1 MDARVYELASKEY
14 MTKMYVE
21 EKMGLSAIQKKFKE
35 QFGMDVSVGF
45 LSNRLNE
52 FGIYRRTSSEAR
64 RIVAN
69 SLDWDKTFLT
79 EPIIEAIDGFLIGD
93 GSASVS
99 HNKQIARMGCG
110 VQHKE
115 FAEYMKSF
123 FLVYDPSELKFYPD
137 KQERSSGTWDFR
149 TKYHPDLYKRAS
161 LWYPANEPRKVVPV
175 DVRITPI
182 SVMLWYLGDGT
193 VIQSNNTCV
202 VRLSTDAFKKD
213 DIEQILIPKLRNVG
227 VNTVRTSENRIR
239 VETRSVPQFFDFI
252 GRTSPITCYSYKF
265 NLPEWR
271 FEAIRMSEAAKILNV
286 DYGRLSYMVKIGRQP
301 CYRIKEKG
309 RPRFLPEHLEVSKS
323 LILSGELF

>member
-1 MDARVYELASKEY
+1 MDSKAYELANKEY
-14 MTKMYVE
+14 MVKMYVQ

-35 QFGMDVSVGF
+35 QFGMEVSVGF

-52 FGIYRRTSSEAR
+52 FSIYRRTSSESR

-79 EPIIEAIDGFLIGD
+79 EPIIESIDGFLIGD
-93 GSASVS
+93 GSARVS
-99 HNKQIARMGCG
+99 HDKQIARMSCG

-115 FAEYMKSF
+115 FAEYMRSF
-123 FLVYDPSELKFYPD
+123 FLIYDARELKYYPD
-137 KQERSSGTWDFR
+137 KSGRSSGTWQFG

-161 LWYPANEPRKVVPV
+161 LWYPSNEPRKVVPV
-175 DVRITPI
+175 DVRITPT

-193 VIQSNNTCV
+193 LSHRDDACSIT
-202 VRLSTDAFKKD
+202 LSTDAFKKN
-213 DIEQILIPKLRNVG
+213 DIESILIPKLELLG
-227 VNTVRTSENRIR
+227 IASHRTNENRVRIDA
-239 VETRSVPQFFDFI
+239 RSIPQFFDFI